1 MSILVRGRIRAA
13 YAWVHCARTGLGRVV
28 ESGSTATRN
37 MKRVKTQQQRKKWGQ
52 INTVAGGA
60 KKNRDD

>member
-37 MKRVKTQQQRKKWGQ
+37 MKRVKTQHSEK
-52 INTVAGGA
+52 NGA
-60 KKNRDD
+60 K